1 MISNQ
6 FSEYFDLNAAT
17 ADGTSTTTAE
27 GQLQMKKLVERDLQ
41 RQVQNMLGTLMGQDK
56 VMVSVTTDIDF
67 KKENREENLVT
78 PVDEENMEGIAIS
91 AQRITEQYSGT
102 GAAAAAG
109 TPEAET
115 TTDNF
120 TTYNEGTAGNG
131 DYERTEETIN
141 NDVNRIR
148 KDIQEA
154 PYKIQ
159 DIGIQVIVE
168 PPTATDAASLPDGVR
183 EDIEKI
189 LSTIVRTTIS
199 KDVAA
204 ELTQEQID
212 EKVAVSVQP
221 LYGKATEVADENQS
235 FHGGFGLSGVSC

>member
-1 MISNQ
+1 M
-6 FSEYFDLNAAT
+6 
-17 ADGTSTTTAE
+17 
-27 GQLQMKKLVERDLQ
+27 
-41 RQVQNMLGTLMGQDK
+41 
-56 VMVSVTTDIDF
+56 
-67 KKENREENLVT
+67 T

-102 GAAAAAG
+102 GAAAAG

-120 TTYNEGTAGNG
+120 TTYNEGAMGNG

-154 PYKIQ
+154 PYKVQ

-168 PPTATDAASLPDGVR
+168 PPTAADAASLPDGVR

-199 KDVAA
+199 KT
-204 ELTQEQID
+204 LQQNLHKSKLMKSSRICTTTIR
-212 EKVAVSVQP
+212 
-221 LYGKATEVADENQS
+221 
-235 FHGGFGLSGVSC
+235 